1 MLTVINKK
9 PSWRKLGVCGMGR
22 LIQLTGHRRLL
33 RMKDLEDESNHPLT
47 MWKEKALQ
55 EGGQVCSLCGQEAG
69 AAAER

>member
-1 MLTVINKK
+1 
-9 PSWRKLGVCGMGR
+9 MGK